1 MALTTAEIA
10 RHLKVPEK
18 TVLHWIRK
26 EGLPASQL
34 DHEYRVNRAELLEWA
49 TERSIKVPP
58 GLFPG
63 SGEDEG
69 EGEEREIPL
78 PSLSRALET
87 GGIHDGVEGDDKLS
101 ALTNVVALLPL
112 PPRVDR
118 DFLLQVLLARE
129 TVGTTAVGDGIAIP
143 HVRNPILLAGV
154 EPSVTLCRLA
164 NPVDFGAVD
173 GKPVRILFTL
183 TSPTVKSHLHLLSRL
198 AFALRDPS
206 FRKALEESR
215 DAGTILEA
223 LRKLEATITRAR
235 KEGPPG

>member
-18 TVLHWIRK
+18 TVLQWIRK
-26 EGLPASQL
+26 DGLPAAQL
-34 DHEYRVNRAELLEWA
+34 DNEYRVNRAELLEWA

-63 SGEDEG
+63 SGDD

-87 GGIHDGVEGDDKLS
+87 GGIHCGVEGDDKLS

-129 TVGTTAVGDGIAIP
+129 SIGSTAVGDGIAIP
-143 HVRNPILLAGV
+143 HVRNPILLA
-154 EPSVTLCRLA
+154 
-164 NPVDFGAVD
+164 
-173 GKPVRILFTL
+173 
-183 TSPTVKSHLHLLSRL
+183 
-198 AFALRDPS
+198 
-206 FRKALEESR
+206 
-215 DAGTILEA
+215 
-223 LRKLEATITRAR
+223 
-235 KEGPPG
+235 